1 MGPMDSKPTVTRKG
15 RDFIARH
22 GETVYNIAGRMQG
35 DHPHTP
41 LTRAGFR
48 QAEEMGVALR
58 QLLGRKPK
66 LTLWASSAGRALQTL
81 AVICEHL
88 ELDWH
93 QVKTDGRLVEIGMG
107 EWSGKY
113 YSELG
118 PAIDGFLDAEHRLYR
133 HPAPGGEWYDS
144 IAARVSAWLADT
156 DEDPGDRLVIM
167 HGMSSR
173 ILRGV
178 MTGMQPLAQFGA
190 PAAPDLPQG
199 SVAMIEQG
207 VETVVHWGSG
217 TGGEAPA

>member
-1 MGPMDSKPTVTRKG
+1 MDSKAIPRRKG

-41 LTRAGFR
+41 LTRAGFA
-48 QAEEMGVALR
+48 QADEMGEALR
-58 QLLGRKPK
+58 NLLGPKPR

-81 AVICEHL
+81 AVIAEHL

-93 QVKTDGRLVEIGMG
+93 QVKTDDRLIEIGMG

-118 PAIDGFLDAEHRLYR
+118 PELDGFLDAEHRLYN

-156 DEDPGDRLVIM
+156 DDDPGDRLVIM

-178 MTGMQPLAQFGA
+178 MTGMAPLSQFGA

-199 SVAMIEQG
+199 SIALIEG
-207 VETVVHWGSG
+207 GIETVVHWGSG

>member
-1 MGPMDSKPTVTRKG
+1 MDPMDSKPVSGRKG

-48 QAEEMGVALR
+48 QAEEMGAALR
-58 QLLGRKPK
+58 HLLGPKPK

-93 QVKTDGRLVEIGMG
+93 QVRTDDRLVEIGMG

-118 PAIDGFLDAEHRLYR
+118 PALDGFLDEEHRLYR

-156 DEDPGDRLVIM
+156 DDDPGDRLVIM

-178 MTGMQPLAQFGA
+178 MTGQATLPQFGA

-199 SVAMIEQG
+199 SVAMIENV
-207 VETVVHWGSG
+207 VESVVHWGSG